1 MVKTV
6 FLATNVEMLQNYI
19 PYIGFGFIGIIA
31 LCALIGFFRG
41 YLKSNHYM
49 IASLIIYVIGI
60 ILMKPVVSSL
70 LYMDVSFINNYV
82 SGLNIETPMKYIT
95 ELIIEQY
102 PSVEGLLVNDSYTL
116 ALVEG
121 VASLVLNIV
130 YLLLL
135 LVLSLTVFHLI
146 SGIIWLIVKK
156 PLVRKFG
163 KQKGFKKNGKPKYKK
178 PITSRLYGL
187 VLGGV
192 KGMLYTLLIG
202 FIIAGVLSMV
212 DSLKTIDGS
221 KEMVVVCVEDTFT
234 VVELSESNELPDNEN
249 KNSLIDDSIY
259 QLLQSYR
266 DTVPGKV
273 YGSIKIGKDKTKFDE
288 FIFDSLFKIEGK
300 NGNIK
305 IRSEFRK
312 LAQALSNEA
321 VKQIMTEGFDFS
333 KLGEL
338 NDEDLKSLI
347 DTISS
352 LDSIKVVVPVGIEF
366 VTYSDM
372 LEEMLGPEYEDF
384 KKTMQEKLPE
394 LLEIDY

>member
-1 MVKTV
+1 MLEIISWIIGLALGTVAFLLIRSLIPAIRNSVGATV
-6 FLATNVEMLQNYI
+6 FIFILCYGAGITLCQFALI
-19 PYIGFGFIGIIA
+19 IGIIIGIIA

-41 YLKSNHYM
+41 YLKTNHYM

-60 ILMKPVVSSL
+60 ILMKPVVRSL

-116 ALVEG
+116 ALEEG

-135 LVLSLTVFHLI
+135 FVLSLTVFHLI

-234 VVELSESNELPDNEN
+234 VVELSESNEVPDNEN
-249 KNSLIDDSIY
+249 ENSLIDDSIY
-259 QLLQSYR
+259 QLLHSYR
-266 DTVPGKV
+266 IS
-273 YGSIKIGKDKTKFDE
+273 Y
-288 FIFDSLFKIEGK
+288 IFCITS
-300 NGNIK
+300 
-305 IRSEFRK
+305 
-312 LAQALSNEA
+312 SN
-321 VKQIMTEGFDFS
+321 FS
-333 KLGEL
+333 
-338 NDEDLKSLI
+338 
-347 DTISS
+347 
-352 LDSIKVVVPVGIEF
+352 
-366 VTYSDM
+366 
-372 LEEMLGPEYEDF
+372 
-384 KKTMQEKLPE
+384 
-394 LLEIDY
+394 